1 MGNDQKRIE
10 IMNRSTTMPIEVGE
24 CEGGGIIVELVD
36 VIGRSPATTIAT
48 DRDDAGGGMTRG
60 DAIVGGEGAAGRTDV
75 VSVDS
80 VATMGSGNSTATEE
94 SASAPSSSGGD
105 SVATAKAGND
115 GANDD
120 GGRQGLRATTF
131 APGRCSDDDD
141 DDAMSK
147 NGDEGRYNVDEFEY
161 SRCRQSP
168 SFYSTAGI
176 TSNGRLDGTS
186 DAAAMLPSMP
196 DYHQMSKADRRELL
210 RKLKRDLDDESMLSA
225 LGIKGDRNFDD
236 DSDAP
241 PSSTS
246 DGWYYSYDDRSVF
259 SDDGSTALYTEASTA
274 FDTEAST
281 APLFSSTSSSRRDG
295 KLARKDDGAIVYEY
309 EPKVQRGCDLT
320 DACMSL
326 IMGDCNIE
334 VEEVRTGFEHSD
346 DMSVS
351 MTLGKYNGA
360 NKIDNDRRGRP
371 IVDVREVRD
380 VLVDDIRTGGGS
392 RGGRSSKQGLLVKDR
407 LSSRR
412 GENMSDDG
420 LRTDVVPID
429 TSAIPVEGVCD
440 DGDGKSMNDEVLV
453 DDRSGDFF
461 LIQGGC
467 KVEIDDDMNQN
478 DQQLVRSNDIIW
490 LKVDDDIE
498 EEIIVDSVGSDGLEG
513 SPLSNSGGNSS
524 NDEVKVDEGTER
536 DNVRSN
542 ETSHHDNEEEMGD
555 KVLPDDLGSSGS
567 KGCHRSKSEGVRA
580 DEIISGMSSCFGDCE
595 LEVGEEYEHS
605 IQGTRSDERSRHA
618 GDEEMGEEILA
629 EYVIRDGSEP
639 SPTSTKESTFK
650 RLFSSKRIS
659 KKSDERDSTPVT
671 SVAAS
676 TAQDIGG
683 GSTGSQE
690 SSRQST
696 TKRWSLS
703 QRGGKKLDK
712 GLKKAQQDN
721 DVFAAVRPCI
731 PEYGGILSDDIQNIG
746 QDDSEMGHFGL
757 EINDPEPLAALN
769 VKVKYYEDDPS
780 INIGPLD
787 EFFASKSKASALHL
801 DKLEGSNLSTE
812 ESDPA
817 SVAANLTC
825 AASDNMKVDNVMDN
839 LSLKIPTLH
848 QLAALIWTRS
858 EKDAATY
865 EEKSDGV
872 AYGDPELTTR
882 KGVTLKE
889 RMALF
894 GRSAQKS
901 NDTDPTNVDA
911 NLSPAFVTATGTSSL
926 KDSLLAVIPAQ
937 QVKEDSALTHVCP
950 TVEEDYPCSPC
961 DGVWDLKHEIIELSS
976 YSVVQDDD
984 VSYAITGADDINRLT
999 SGIIIR
1005 SDVNATK
1012 QETSST
1018 KQASFFARV
1027 GKTSQKSK
1035 ATASTVKAKSSSR
1048 IKSTK
1053 THKSTCESGVSGVTP
1068 KKKKLREYFDAS
1080 SGRPYFSNVINATWG
1095 KPSNVDSPQRSSRT
1109 PIVSNTREFTI
1120 PVSTQPSMQEQLS
1133 QPKASEESPESKEKE
1148 QTTQSK
1154 NLKNVSLI
1162 LKKKKAFSIDY
1173 PKETKS
1179 ATCRSDGTVSTT
1191 DEVPA
1196 MSIREYPDHTQL
1208 QEKAMVLDDNISVSV
1223 STFLIADD
1231 STVDAIETAKSP
1243 AATTTTAKE
1252 EEREK
1257 TTTTTA
1263 KEEGEET
1270 MATKTRR
1277 WREYTDPSSGVKYY
1291 SDGVT
1296 STWEKPT
1303 TFVPSNL
1310 SPTHPKKTV
1319 IF

>member
-1 MGNDQKRIE
+1 
-10 IMNRSTTMPIEVGE
+10 
-24 CEGGGIIVELVD
+24 
-36 VIGRSPATTIAT
+36 
-48 DRDDAGGGMTRG
+48 
-60 DAIVGGEGAAGRTDV
+60 
-75 VSVDS
+75 
-80 VATMGSGNSTATEE
+80 
-94 SASAPSSSGGD
+94 
-105 SVATAKAGND
+105 
-115 GANDD
+115 
-120 GGRQGLRATTF
+120 
-131 APGRCSDDDD
+131 
-141 DDAMSK
+141 
-147 NGDEGRYNVDEFEY
+147 
-161 SRCRQSP
+161 
-168 SFYSTAGI
+168 
-176 TSNGRLDGTS
+176 
-186 DAAAMLPSMP
+186 MP

-351 MTLGKYNGA
+351 MILGKYNGA
-360 NKIDNDRRGRP
+360 NKSDNDRRGRP

-420 LRTDVVPID
+420 LRTDVVPFD

-524 NDEVKVDEGTER
+524 NDEVKVGEGTER

-659 KKSDERDSTPVT
+659 KKSDERDSTP
-671 SVAAS
+671 
-676 TAQDIGG
+676 
-683 GSTGSQE
+683 
-690 SSRQST
+690 
-696 TKRWSLS
+696 
-703 QRGGKKLDK
+703 
-712 GLKKAQQDN
+712 
-721 DVFAAVRPCI
+721 
-731 PEYGGILSDDIQNIG
+731 
-746 QDDSEMGHFGL
+746 
-757 EINDPEPLAALN
+757 
-769 VKVKYYEDDPS
+769 
-780 INIGPLD
+780 
-787 EFFASKSKASALHL
+787 
-801 DKLEGSNLSTE
+801 
-812 ESDPA
+812 
-817 SVAANLTC
+817 
-825 AASDNMKVDNVMDN
+825 
-839 LSLKIPTLH
+839 
-848 QLAALIWTRS
+848 
-858 EKDAATY
+858 
-865 EEKSDGV
+865 
-872 AYGDPELTTR
+872 DPELTTR

-950 TVEEDYPCSPC
+950 TVEKDYPCSPC

-1133 QPKASEESPESKEKE
+1133 QPKAREESPESKEKE

-1303 TFVPSNL
+1303 TFVPSNP